1 MENEIYEFL
10 RTVPA
15 GKVVTY
21 GQIAE
26 HFGNKNLARH
36 IGNVLHKNPDGG
48 KYPCYKVVNAKGF
61 LSEHFAFG
69 GMEGQRKRLEQD
81 GISVEGNRVDLT
93 KYQWQM
99 DVFQS

>member
-1 MENEIYEFL
+1 MDNEIYEFL
-10 RTVPA
+10 RAVPA

-36 IGNVLHKNPDGG
+36 IGNVLHKNTDGE

-99 DVFQS
+99 DVCQS